1 MRHPA
6 PHLAGM
12 VTTNPHKLA
21 KQSLR
26 NTLRHQRFV
35 IPSDL
40 VSTTRFKAINHLRT
54 LIAEVTPTVVSLY
67 SAREGELDLTPL
79 AQDLWQSGQTVAL
92 PRVVARG
99 HPLTFNIWPEGTPLE
114 PDALGIPAAT
124 GAEILPA
131 MIVLPMLGYSRQGYR
146 LGSGGG
152 YFDRTIK
159 NFQFPVTTVG
169 ISFTELEIPE
179 FPAES
184 HDIPLNFIV
193 TGKEVITCR

>member
-1 MRHPA
+1 MN
-6 PHLAGM
+6 
-12 VTTNPHKLA
+12 TTNPHKLA
-21 KQSLR
+21 KQALR
-26 NTLRHQRFV
+26 NTLRHRRLV

-54 LIAEVTPTVVSLY
+54 LVAAVSPTVVSLY

-79 AQDLWQSGQTVAL
+79 AEDLWQSGQTVAL
-92 PRVVARG
+92 PRVIARG
-99 HPLTFNIWPEGTPLE
+99 HPLTFNIWVPGTALE

-124 GAEILPA
+124 GPEIIPA
-131 MIVLPMLGYSRQGYR
+131 MIIIPMVGYSRQGYR

-159 NFQFPVTTVG
+159 GFQQPVITVG
-169 ISFTELEIPE
+169 TSFTELEIPE
-179 FPAES
+179 FPAET
-184 HDIPLNFIV
+184 HDIPLDYIV